1 MQQAVDVDEG
11 TGIGR
16 FEGQAGGQL
25 GERPISR
32 DVCRLPGLDGT
43 ALVQGADGLT
53 WPLLSEVGLGAAQ
66 LRSRMSGIGG
76 SDANT
81 ILSGNGDRIIA
92 LWREKRGEVEPED
105 LSDRLPV
112 ALGCWTEAFNRQW
125 YEKIT
130 GSVVSGVGRSV
141 QCQRYDWRRCTLD
154 GYVEDL
160 AAVFEAKHTS
170 AFAKADEMLERYMPA
185 ARRSG

>member
-1 MQQAVDVDEG
+1 MQKTVDFDEA
-11 TGIGR
+11 TGMNIIRGEADLQIGDR
-16 FEGQAGGQL
+16 IFSQDA
-25 GERPISR
+25 
-32 DVCRLPGLDGT
+32 RLLARLDGT
-43 ALVQGADGLT
+43 SVVLEADDLT

-81 ILSGNGDRIIA
+81 ILSGNGDRIVA

-125 YEKIT
+125 YERLT

-154 GYVEDL
+154 GYVDRPP
-160 AAVFEAKHTS
+160 S
-170 AFAKADEMLERYMPA
+170 SGPA
-185 ARRSG
+185 